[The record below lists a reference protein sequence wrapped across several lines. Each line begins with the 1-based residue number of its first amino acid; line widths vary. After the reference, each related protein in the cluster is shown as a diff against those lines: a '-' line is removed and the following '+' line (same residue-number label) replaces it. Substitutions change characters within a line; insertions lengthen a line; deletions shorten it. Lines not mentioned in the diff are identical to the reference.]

1 LPEIPGQRI
10 TFGST
15 IVADQYHGYEV
26 NTIMNKLL
34 VSVFLAVSLTGCASI
49 QSMIPSFWD
58 DNQSARII
66 DVRQKVEL
74 IDCAQE
80 QRPQI
85 DVVAREIRW
94 FQLYSE
100 SKGQRQQDVLK
111 IVAPMQ
117 ETVGDWQKRGEGSKS
132 YCELKKRTLALQ
144 SERAAQAILGRF

>member
-1 LPEIPGQRI
+1 
-10 TFGST
+10 
-15 IVADQYHGYEV
+15 
-26 NTIMNKLL
+26 MNKLL
-34 VSVFLAVSLTGCASI
+34 ITVVLSVSLSGCASI

-80 QRPQI
+80 QRAQV
-85 DVVAREIRW
+85 DAVAREIRW

-111 IVAPMQ
+111 IIAPMQ
-117 ETVGDWQKRGEGSKS
+117 ETVADWQKRGEGSRA
-132 YCELKKRTLALQ
+132 YCDLKKRTLSLQ
-144 SERAAQAILGRF
+144 GERAAQAILGRF